1 MEKVI
6 VDSNNKVLMS
16 RKKKNLKLFKEN
28 IGRVVG
34 GVTVG
39 ILIFNIIEF
48 INIIQFSASCQ
59 EYYGV
64 YWKYFRESELFKVR
78 LVELLVMT
86 IALLY
91 PIFFVM
97 FNKKNKSRIFC
108 IISFFLTIFLMFYQ
122 NIIYASS
129 FLKESNNHFVN
140 KIEDNVYVIVAFA
153 ISDVIISFYVFIR
166 KNFLNLRK
174 IKIHTYEKI
183 ILGMALIIFL
193 ISVFE
198 GIYSIINGGDIKN
211 KQNYEMLGKN
221 KVVVAEYKNQFVT
234 MNCKVKNGVL
244 HIKKYGEYELIEMKE
259 NIVHYSN
266 FKDVKVHY
274 KEK

>member
-16 RKKKNLKLFKEN
+16 RKKKNLKLFKGN

-48 INIIQFSASCQ
+48 INIIHFSASCQ

-78 LVELLVMT
+78 LVKLLVMT

-91 PIFFVM
+91 PTFFVM

-122 NIIYASS
+122 HIIYASS
-129 FLKESNNHFVN
+129 FLK
-140 KIEDNVYVIVAFA
+140 
-153 ISDVIISFYVFIR
+153 
-166 KNFLNLRK
+166 
-174 IKIHTYEKI
+174 
-183 ILGMALIIFL
+183 
-193 ISVFE
+193 
-198 GIYSIINGGDIKN
+198 
-211 KQNYEMLGKN
+211 
-221 KVVVAEYKNQFVT
+221 
-234 MNCKVKNGVL
+234 
-244 HIKKYGEYELIEMKE
+244 
-259 NIVHYSN
+259 
-266 FKDVKVHY
+266 
-274 KEK
+274 